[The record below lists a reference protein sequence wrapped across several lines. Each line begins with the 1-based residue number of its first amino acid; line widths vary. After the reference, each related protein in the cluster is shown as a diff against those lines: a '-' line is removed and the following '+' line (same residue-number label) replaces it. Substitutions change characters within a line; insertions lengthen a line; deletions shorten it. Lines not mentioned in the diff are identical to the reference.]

1 MAKPVQ
7 LRHAEI
13 GDLDAL
19 TLLEKRCFD
28 YDVMS
33 RRNFR
38 RQLVNKHNIIVVAEM
53 AEGVIGY
60 VLVFLRKRST
70 CARLYSLAV
79 DPEWRGQGISRLLLD
94 KAEAT
99 LKTMDKAALR
109 LEVAED
115 NVSAQS
121 LYITSGYRQTR
132 IRSNYYDN
140 GKAAILYAKEFTP
153 C

>member
-121 LYITSGYRQTR
+121 LYITSGYRQPR

>member
-140 GKAAILYAKEFTP
+140 GKAAILYAKEFTR